1 MCSFLFQFLITKFIK
16 KNRPHLQGTLVLKKT
31 GTLLITR
38 LKYIYNLKAF
48 SMFTFLQE
56 NLKTMTILLIGKKNK
71 KD

>member
-1 MCSFLFQFLITKFIK
+1 MCSFLCQFLITQFIK
-16 KNRPHLQGTLVLKKT
+16 TPSPFVRNIGVKKT

-56 NLKTMTILLIGKKNK
+56 NLKTMTILLIGKKNI